1 MGLIRAFR
9 EALVG
14 LWRTGMVGLI
24 SMVTTGA
31 SLLVLGV
38 FGQFILGG
46 YQLADSLRD
55 RVEIDIYLKDNV
67 RRGEAL
73 SLAGDLERMVGV
85 AEARYIDKNSAAE
98 EFQSMFGKGMLEVL
112 SQNPLPTS
120 VRVRMEAGP
129 NLLERAEAVTQ
140 SVVDRREVEG
150 IDRGDSWL
158 DSLDRFMQVVTWV
171 GALLGGVLCLACAFA
186 VSNTAKLMVLAQRE
200 AIEIMRLVGATR
212 AFIRLTF
219 LVGGA
224 LQGGAGGMLAAIALS
239 YGSSWWQTWFP
250 DFTLIPTFYPGLGLV
265 SLGTLLGVLGS
276 RASLN
281 RVLHAVVLK

>member
-14 LWRTGMVGLI
+14 LWRTGMVGLV
-24 SMVTTGA
+24 SMATTGA

-38 FGQFILGG
+38 FGQFIFGG

-55 RVEIDIYLKDNV
+55 RVEIDIYLKDSV
-67 RRGEAL
+67 RRGQAL
-73 SLAGDLERMVGV
+73 SLAGDLEGMSGV
-85 AEARYIDKNSAAE
+85 AEATYIDKNDAAD
-98 EFQSMFGKGMLEVL
+98 EFQSMFGQGMLEVL

-120 VRVRMEAGP
+120 IRVRMEGGP
-129 NLLERAEAVTQ
+129 NLMDRAEAVTQ
-140 SVVDRREVEG
+140 SVVGRKEVEG

-158 DSLDRFMQVVTWV
+158 ESLDRFMRVVTWV
-171 GALLGGVLCLACAFA
+171 GVLLGGVLCLACAFA

-224 LQGGAGGMLAAIALS
+224 LQGGAGGILAAISLG
-239 YGSSWWQTWFP
+239 YGASWWQAWFP
-250 DFTLIPTFYPGLGLV
+250 DLILFPAFYPGLGLV
-265 SLGTLLGVLGS
+265 FLGTFLGVLGS